1 MAKIT
6 NDKQTE
12 GCCHILYKLDVCSIY
27 IATYG
32 YNKRLFDY
40 QQLFS

>member
-1 MAKIT
+1 MAKIS

-12 GCCHILYKLDVCSIY
+12 GCCHILFKLDVCS